1 MVRHRELW
9 PIASPPTT
17 ITEPSPVFAELQPAG
32 PPPKV
37 RKPMRPK
44 LKKAQSCRGAEGRI
58 SVPEPGPGH
67 ALIPVRPAPAGC
79 GLWAP
84 RKVPR
89 LCRRRR
95 GVPRAEPA
103 RQLMSGSS
111 LTSSDHRFQPMV
123 DPFGRTIRYLRV
135 SVTDRCDLRCF
146 YCMSE
151 DMTFLPKKD
160 LLTLEELDRL
170 CSAFIAK
177 GVRKIRLTGGE
188 PLVRRNVM
196 SLVRS
201 LSRHLSSG
209 ALDELTLTTNASQLA
224 RFAGELRDCGVRRV
238 NVSLDTLD
246 AQKFRAITRWGDL
259 DKVLAGIEAAR
270 DAGLA
275 VKINAVALKNM
286 NEEEI
291 PSLMEWAHGKGMAL
305 TLIEVMPMGDI
316 GEGRIDQYVPLSLL
330 RARLAKHYTLTDLD
344 EDTGGPARYVRVG
357 ETGGKLGFIT
367 PMTHN
372 FCESCNRVRITCTG
386 TLHTCLGHEDASD
399 LRKPLRASADDDLL
413 SAAIDRAIGLKP
425 KGHDFIIDRR
435 HNRPSVSRHM
445 SVTGG

>member
-1 MVRHRELW
+1 
-9 PIASPPTT
+9 
-17 ITEPSPVFAELQPAG
+17 
-32 PPPKV
+32 
-37 RKPMRPK
+37 
-44 LKKAQSCRGAEGRI
+44 
-58 SVPEPGPGH
+58 
-67 ALIPVRPAPAGC
+67 
-79 GLWAP
+79 
-84 RKVPR
+84 
-89 LCRRRR
+89 
-95 GVPRAEPA
+95 
-103 RQLMSGSS
+103 MSGLSS
-111 LTSSDHRFQPMV
+111 SEQALLGPMV

-151 DMTFLPKKD
+151 DMTFLPKAD

-177 GVRKIRLTGGE
+177 GVRKLRLTGGE

-201 LSRHLSSG
+201 LSRHLSTG
-209 ALDELTLTTNASQLA
+209 ALDELTLTTNGSQLS
-224 RFAGELRDCGVRRV
+224 RFANELADCGVRRI

-246 AQKFRAITRWGDL
+246 ADKFRAITRWGDI

-270 DAGLA
+270 AAGLA
-275 VKINAVALKNM
+275 VKINAVALKNL
-286 NEEEI
+286 NEDEI
-291 PSLMEWAHGKGMAL
+291 PALMRWAHGKGMGL
-305 TLIEVMPMGDI
+305 TLIEVMPMGDV
-316 GEGRIDQYVPLSLL
+316 GAGRLDQYVPLSLL
-330 RARLAKHYTLTDLD
+330 RARLAQQFTLTDLD
-344 EDTGGPARYVRVG
+344 ESTGGPARYVRVA

-399 LRKPLRASADDDLL
+399 LRKPLRTSPDDDLL
-413 SAAIDRAIGLKP
+413 AAAIDRAIGQKP

-435 HNRPSVSRHM
+435 HNRPSVNRHM

>member
-1 MVRHRELW
+1 M
-9 PIASPPTT
+9 T
-17 ITEPSPVFAELQPAG
+17 
-32 PPPKV
+32 
-37 RKPMRPK
+37 
-44 LKKAQSCRGAEGRI
+44 
-58 SVPEPGPGH
+58 
-67 ALIPVRPAPAGC
+67 
-79 GLWAP
+79 
-84 RKVPR
+84 
-89 LCRRRR
+89 
-95 GVPRAEPA
+95 
-103 RQLMSGSS
+103 
-111 LTSSDHRFQPMV
+111 
-123 DPFGRTIRYLRV
+123 DPFGRSISYLRV

-151 DMTFLPKKD
+151 DMTFLPKSD
-160 LLTLEELDRL
+160 LLSLEELDRL

-177 GVRKIRLTGGE
+177 GVRKLRLTGGE

-201 LSRHLSSG
+201 LSRHLDTG
-209 ALDELTLTTNASQLA
+209 ALNELTLTSNGSQLEK
-224 RFAGELRDCGVRRV
+224 FASELKGSGVRRI

-246 AQKFRAITRWGDL
+246 AAKFRAITRWGDL
-259 DKVLAGIEAAR
+259 DKVLRGIDAAQA
-270 DAGLA
+270 AGLK

-286 NEEEI
+286 NEDEI
-291 PSLMEWAHGKGMAL
+291 PSLMEWAHGKDMDL

-316 GEGRIDQYVPLSLL
+316 GEGRIDQYLPLSLL
-330 RARLAKHYTLTDLD
+330 RPRLAARYTLTDLTD
-344 EDTGGPARYVRVG
+344 DTGGPARYVRVS
-357 ETGGKLGFIT
+357 ETGGRLGFIT

-399 LRKPLRASADDDLL
+399 LRKPLRASSDDTLL
-413 SAAIDRAIGLKP
+413 AAAIDRAIGLKP

>member
-1 MVRHRELW
+1 MSS
-9 PIASPPTT
+9 PNSTASL
-17 ITEPSPVFAELQPAG
+17 S
-32 PPPKV
+32 
-37 RKPMRPK
+37 
-44 LKKAQSCRGAEGRI
+44 
-58 SVPEPGPGH
+58 
-67 ALIPVRPAPAGC
+67 
-79 GLWAP
+79 
-84 RKVPR
+84 
-89 LCRRRR
+89 
-95 GVPRAEPA
+95 RA
-103 RQLMSGSS
+103 M
-111 LTSSDHRFQPMV
+111 T
-123 DPFGRTIRYLRV
+123 DPFGRTISYLRV

-151 DMTFLPKKD
+151 DMTFLPKAD
-160 LLTLEELDRL
+160 LLSLEELDRL
-170 CSAFIAK
+170 CTAFIAK
-177 GVRKIRLTGGE
+177 GVKKLRLTGGE

-201 LSRHLSSG
+201 LSRHLDSG
-209 ALDELTLTTNASQLA
+209 ALGELTLTTNGSQLS
-224 RFAGELRDCGVRRV
+224 RFASELRDCGVRRI

-246 AQKFRAITRWGDL
+246 PAKFKAITRWGDL

-270 DAGLA
+270 AAGLA
-275 VKINAVALKNM
+275 VKINAVALKNL

-291 PSLMEWAHGKGMAL
+291 PSLMQWAHGKGMAL

-330 RARLAKHYTLTDLD
+330 RARLAQQFTLTDLPD
-344 EDTGGPARYVRVG
+344 DTGGPARYVNVA

-372 FCESCNRVRITCTG
+372 FCEACNRVRITCTG

-399 LRKPLRASADDDLL
+399 LRKPLRASADNDLL

>member
-1 MVRHRELW
+1 MNGNPELFR
-9 PIASPPTT
+9 TMT
-17 ITEPSPVFAELQPAG
+17 
-32 PPPKV
+32 
-37 RKPMRPK
+37 
-44 LKKAQSCRGAEGRI
+44 
-58 SVPEPGPGH
+58 
-67 ALIPVRPAPAGC
+67 
-79 GLWAP
+79 
-84 RKVPR
+84 
-89 LCRRRR
+89 
-95 GVPRAEPA
+95 
-103 RQLMSGSS
+103 
-111 LTSSDHRFQPMV
+111 

-151 DMTFLPKKD
+151 DMTFLPKAD

-201 LSRHLSSG
+201 LSRHLSTG
-209 ALDELTLTTNASQLA
+209 ALDELTLTTNGSQLA

-246 AQKFRAITRWGDL
+246 AAKFRAITRWGDI

-270 DAGLA
+270 AAGLA

-291 PSLMEWAHGKGMAL
+291 PALMEWAHGKRMAL
-305 TLIEVMPMGDI
+305 TLIEVMPMGEI

-330 RARLAKHYTLTDLD
+330 RARLAQQYTLTDLD
-344 EDTGGPARYVRVG
+344 DDTGGPARYVRIS

-399 LRKPLRASADDDLL
+399 LRKPLRASPDNDLL
-413 SAAIDRAIGLKP
+413 AAAIDRAIGTKP